1 MNINE
6 REARVFFHTYKR
18 IPLEID
24 RGEGVYLY
32 GRDGRRYLDLFG
44 GLAVNA
50 LGYAHPKV
58 LLAIQQQSAR
68 YIHLSNYF
76 LQEPQVRLAE
86 LLVKHSGYGKVFLT
100 NSGTEA
106 IEGALKLAR
115 KWGASKGKNHFVSF
129 SNAFHGRT
137 MGALS
142 LMDRP
147 KYRDGYEPFL
157 PDCTVVPFNHVGDL
171 QKAVTKKTA
180 AIILE
185 FLQGEG
191 GIQLASPRLAV
202 SLSELQ

>member
-1 MNINE
+1 MQALFSLSSQGLLMTTIE
-6 REARVFFHTYKR
+6 REANVFFHTYKR

-32 GRDGRRYLDLFG
+32 GRDGRQYLDLFG

-58 LLAIQQQSAR
+58 LRAIQQQCAR

-76 LQEPQVRLAE
+76 LQESQIRLAE
-86 LLVKHSGYGKVFLT
+86 LLVEHAGYGKVFLT

-115 KWGASKGKNHFVSF
+115 KWGASKGKDQFVSF

-142 LMDRP
+142 LMDRA

-157 PDCTVVPFNHVGDL
+157 ANCTVIPHNDVQTL
-171 QKAVTKKTA
+171 RKT
-180 AIILE
+180 
-185 FLQGEG
+185 
-191 GIQLASPRLAV
+191 V
-202 SLSELQ
+202 N